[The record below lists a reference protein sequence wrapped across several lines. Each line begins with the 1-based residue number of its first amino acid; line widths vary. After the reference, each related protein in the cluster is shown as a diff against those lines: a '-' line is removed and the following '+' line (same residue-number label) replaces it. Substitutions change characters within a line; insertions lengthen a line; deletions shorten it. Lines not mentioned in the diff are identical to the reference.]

1 MCVWKR
7 DQGIKKMIFNVYGIK
22 KQRKKYNDSKEEK
35 NGCFYWKCQEKQ
47 KKSKKNRGN
56 QQNTTDLSSKKGIMN
71 VKRNCFQPY
80 EN

>member
-1 MCVWKR
+1 MEAR
-7 DQGIKKMIFNVYGIK
+7 LGNKKNDFQCLRNQK
-22 KQRKKYNDSKEEK
+22 AKEKNNDSKEEK
-35 NGCFYWKCQEKQ
+35 KGCFYWKCQEKQ